1 MNESGYGS
9 LTTPAQNTMNSATDL
24 IEIFSS
30 IQGEGVLAGYRQIFI
45 RYPGCNLSCEYCDTI
60 LDAPPSCKIETTPGS
75 GYFREIPQPVSLKTV
90 TETVHSWCKQLPD
103 AHHSISIT
111 GGEPML
117 HAHLL
122 KHWLPELNLLLP
134 LHLETNGT
142 LPELLPILIEHLDF
156 IAMDIKLPSSAS
168 TPVLWDKHRRFIEI
182 AIERNLSVKV
192 VVSNKTTKGDLLTA
206 CKLVSEIDD
215 EIPFIIQPV
224 TTKDGKLAIKSELLM
239 QFQAIAASRL
249 SEVRVIPQIHHILGV
264 A

>member
-1 MNESGYGS
+1 MSECGNQ
-9 LTTPAQNTMNSATDL
+9 TTPAQNTMNSTSEL

-30 IQGEGVLAGYRQIFI
+30 IQGEGVLSGYRQIFI
-45 RYPGCNLSCEYCDTI
+45 RYPGCNLSCEYCDTTFNP
-60 LDAPPSCKIETTPGS
+60 PPSCKIETIPGS
-75 GYFREIPQPVSLKTV
+75 GQFMEIPQPVSLNTV
-90 TETVHSWCKQLPD
+90 IETVHNWCKLLPD

-117 HAHLL
+117 HANLL
-122 KHWLPELNLLLP
+122 RQWLPELNLLLP

-142 LPELLPILIEHLDF
+142 LPELLPMLIEHLDF

-168 TPVLWDKHRRFIEI
+168 TPVLWDKHRRFMEI

-192 VVSNKTTKGDLLTA
+192 VVSDKTTKVDLLTA

-224 TTKDGKLAIKSELLM
+224 TAKDGKLAIKPELLM
-239 QFQAIAASRL
+239 QFQAVAASWL
-249 SEVRVIPQIHHILGV
+249 SEVRVIPQMHHLLGV